1 MAINAIA
8 LTWPPSAVHG
18 WGVFGANLLREVLRR
33 GAPKPITLFAMQ
45 PDLIDARD
53 RDLFQPLMAE
63 QHQIEQQ
70 LAGAQGNVSLGGVHV
85 LHSLGNNLEEP
96 AAAARFRGSPNVGF
110 TFFENM
116 VFADDV
122 VARNAHF
129 QIMMAGSTWNADI
142 LRGLGFPRVGCV
154 FQGIDP
160 DAFAPGPRTGRF
172 GDRFVVFSGGKLEL
186 RKGQDLVVAAFK
198 RFQARHPDALLVTV
212 WLNPWPEIM
221 ADMAASPHV
230 SGPPAI
236 DQPFPNC
243 INDWVRAQG
252 VPEGAH
258 RDLSP
263 TFNADMPALLRE
275 CDAAVFPNRCEGG
288 TNLVAMEAL
297 AAGLPCVL
305 SANSGHLDLIG
316 PRQGGDHCYPLTRQ
330 TPVAFGPQGADH
342 WRESDVDE
350 IVENLE
356 AIYQDR
362 AEARRRGQAANAFM
376 QGWSWRNQIDT
387 LLTELDRL
395 TP

>member
-8 LTWPPSAVHG
+8 LTWPPSALHG
-18 WGVFGANLLREVLRR
+18 WGVFGTNLLREVLRR
-33 GAPKPITLFAMQ
+33 GAPKPVTLLAMQ
-45 PDLIDARD
+45 PDMIDAGD

-63 QHQIEQQ
+63 QQQIEHQ
-70 LAGAQGNVSLGGVHV
+70 LAGAKGKVTLGGVHV
-85 LHSLGNNLEEP
+85 LHSLGNNLEES
-96 AAAARFRGSPNVGF
+96 AAAARFRGEPNVGF

-122 VARNAHF
+122 VARNDHF

-142 LRGLGFPRVGCV
+142 LRDLGFPRVGCV

-160 DAFAPGPRTGRF
+160 DAFVPGPRTGRF
-172 GDRFVVFSGGKLEL
+172 GDRFAVFSGGKLEL

-198 RFQARHPDALLVTV
+198 RFHARHPDALLVTV

-221 ADMAASPHV
+221 AEMAVSPHV
-230 SGPPAI
+230 DGPPAI

-252 VPEGAH
+252 VPEGGH
-258 RDLSP
+258 VDLSP

-297 AAGLPCVL
+297 ATGLPCVL
-305 SANSGHLDLIG
+305 STNSGHLDLFG
-316 PRQGGDHCYPLTRQ
+316 PDGSDHCYPLTRQ
-330 TPVAFGPQGADH
+330 MPVGFGPQGADH
-342 WRESDVDE
+342 WRESDVEE
-350 IVENLE
+350 IVESLE

-362 AEARRRGQAANAFM
+362 TEARRRGQAANAFM
-376 QGWSWRNQIDT
+376 QDWSWRNQIGR

>member
-45 PDLIDARD
+45 PELIDASD
-53 RDLFQPLMAE
+53 RTLFQPLMAE

-70 LAGAQGNVSLGGVHV
+70 IGATQGNVTLGGVHV

-96 AAAARFRGSPNVGF
+96 AVAARFRGEPNVGF

-116 VFADDV
+116 VFGEDV
-122 VARNAHF
+122 VARSAHF

-142 LRGLGFPRVGCV
+142 LRDLGFPRVGCV

-160 DAFAPGPRTGRF
+160 GAFAPGPRTGRF

-212 WLNPWPEIM
+212 WLNPWPAIM

-230 SGPPAI
+230 SGPPAM

-258 RDLSP
+258 MDLSP

-297 AAGLPCVL
+297 ASGLPCVL

-316 PRQGGDHCYPLTRQ
+316 PQGGDHCYALNRQ
-330 TPVAFGPQGADH
+330 TPVTFGPQGADH
-342 WRESDVDE
+342 WRESDIEE

-362 AEARRRGQAANAFM
+362 DGARRRGQAANAFM
-376 QGWSWRNQIDT
+376 QDWSWRNQIGR

>member
-8 LTWPPSAVHG
+8 LTWPPSALHG
-18 WGVFGANLLREVLRR
+18 WGVFGTNLLREVLRR
-33 GAPKPITLFAMQ
+33 GEPKAITLLSTN
-45 PDLIDARD
+45 PDMIDAAD
-53 RDLFQPLMAE
+53 RVLFQPLMAE
-63 QHQIEQQ
+63 QRQIEQQ
-70 LAGAQGNVSLGGVHV
+70 IGAVRGNVTLGGVHV
-85 LHSLGNNLEEP
+85 LHSLGNNLEEST
-96 AAAARFRGSPNVGF
+96 AAARFRGEPNVGF

-122 VARNAHF
+122 AARNSHF
-129 QIMMAGSTWNADI
+129 QIMMTGSTWNADI
-142 LRGLGFPRVGCV
+142 LRDLGFPRVGCV

-160 DAFAPGPRTGRF
+160 NAFAPGPRMGRF

-198 RFQARHPDALLVTV
+198 QFQSRHPDALLATV
-212 WLNPWPEIM
+212 WLNPWPTIM
-221 ADMAASPHV
+221 ADVAASPHV
-230 SGPPAI
+230 TGPPAI

-258 RDLSP
+258 MDLSP

-297 AAGLPCVL
+297 ATGLPCVF

-316 PRQGGDHCYPLTRQ
+316 PDGSDHCYPLTRQ
-330 TPVAFGPQGADH
+330 TPVTFGPQGADH
-342 WRESDVDE
+342 WRESDVEE
-350 IVENLE
+350 IVESLE

-376 QGWSWRNQIDT
+376 QDWSWQNQIGR